1 MEKSVKKI
9 VKSQGLL
16 ARERTL
22 LASER
27 NTLAYIRT
35 GFSSFILGIGL
46 INFLQENPVYLY
58 VGWAAITVG
67 ILFIVSGIFLSIRRK
82 NKIKKI

>member
-1 MEKSVKKI
+1 MEKSVKNI
-9 VKSQGLL
+9 VKRLSLH

-35 GFSSFILGIGL
+35 GFASFILGIGL
-46 INFLQENPVYLY
+46 INFFQENPLY
-58 VGWAAITVG
+58 IYGGWTAIIVG
-67 ILFIVSGIFLSIRRK
+67 ILFILCGIILSILRK
-82 NKIKKI
+82 IKIKKI